1 MNASGRLN
9 TCKSDGNMII
19 AILLMASG
27 ARVSNTYI
35 TCPLLGDSLGKLGVT
50 PHSVYETHVLY
61 NKFFGR

>member
-1 MNASGRLN
+1 MQVGRQHDN
-9 TCKSDGNMII
+9 SNIIDGEWRT
-19 AILLMASG
+19 G
-27 ARVSNTYI
+27 EYTYI